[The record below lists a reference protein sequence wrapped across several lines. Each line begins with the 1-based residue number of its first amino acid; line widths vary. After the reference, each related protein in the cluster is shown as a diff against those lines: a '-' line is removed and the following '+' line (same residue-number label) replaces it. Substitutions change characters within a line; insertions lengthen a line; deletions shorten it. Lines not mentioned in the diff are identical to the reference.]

1 MWNLIRYTII
11 SVQMW
16 FWIIA
21 QPPFFFSRASSCLGT
36 WLRIWSNSSQVEE
49 KNGSFA
55 SLLNGTR
62 PETSKVRT
70 RTFWEQ
76 KSKSIVFSSPLC
88 GRMGAWFM
96 VQIVFCLVQT
106 DMWLMV
112 VEVPTAQVVSGLLQ
126 PALVL
131 PVAQS
136 PTNWGDIPTKS
147 WSPRSFKLGGSSVQ
161 SYNLH
166 IVKV

>member
-1 MWNLIRYTII
+1 
-11 SVQMW
+11 MW

-76 KSKSIVFSSPLC
+76 KTKSIVFSSPLC

-96 VQIVFCLVQT
+96 VQLVFLFSSNRYVVVGCWGSNRTGCVRVAATSVGPAGCPVPNQLRRHSDQKLVT
-106 DMWLMV
+106 
-112 VEVPTAQVVSGLLQ
+112 TLLQ
-126 PALVL
+126 VGRVFGSKL
-131 PVAQS
+131 QS
-136 PTNWGDIPTKS
+136 T
-147 WSPRSFKLGGSSVQ
+147 
-161 SYNLH
+161 H
-166 IVKV
+166 C